1 MQASLY
7 RIIFAAGLVCF
18 LCGNIEAAGEGDS
31 AFPTPTNSKDPRL
44 VPTPPAEALAKIT
57 APPGFKVS
65 VFAAEPDVQNPIAM
79 AFDER
84 GRLWVAEN
92 YTYSEKG
99 KWNTNFH
106 DRILVF
112 EDTQHTGHFD
122 KRTVFWDGAERLS
135 SVEVGFGGVWLLCSP
150 NLLFIPV
157 RDGELKPAGPPQ
169 VMLDG
174 WNDTDMIHN
183 IVNGLRWG
191 PDGWLYGRQGISSTS
206 FVGKPGT
213 PASERIKVS
222 CCIWRY
228 HPTRHVFEV
237 VCWGTTNPWG
247 MDWNDVGQGFFVN
260 TVIGHFWHAIPGAH
274 FKRMWGDDFDPHV
287 YDLIDQHADH
297 YHWDH
302 RLNWTQSRG
311 PGNTSS
317 DYGGGHAHDGLL
329 FYQGDNWPEQYR
341 NSVYMI
347 NLHGLRINN
356 DYLTRTGSGYV
367 AHHTNDFLFFN
378 DDWFRGVDLI
388 TGPDGGVYVA
398 DYCDTGECHDADGVH
413 RTSGRVY
420 KITYGTPNA
429 PIVAN
434 LDALTD
440 DQLVQLQ
447 LARND
452 WYARQSRR
460 LLQERA
466 ASGKDMHGA
475 QASLHKMFNEQTDIP
490 LKLRAM
496 WALAACGGDL
506 GPWLRMN
513 LEAKD
518 ENIRVWAIKL
528 LTDNPDFF
536 EAADLKKKFV
546 EMAAHD
552 PSGLVRLTLASTLQR
567 LPAAERGDLAR
578 ALIAHTEDVDDHNL
592 PLMYWYGIEPMFA
605 AVPEKFLAMEW
616 QTKIPVLQKFIA
628 RRITEEIEHQPAL
641 VSALLKGA
649 AEKASAGQQS
659 AILDGISLALQ
670 GWRKAPKP
678 DSWDA
683 AANVFLASP
692 DKNLQS
698 RATELGAIFGDNRA
712 IKELRRVA
720 LDESAS
726 ADQRRTAL
734 QTLVGNRPPG
744 LLSVILS
751 LLGDKA
757 MARTAVQGL
766 ATFTDPNLAQQLI
779 ANYPHFQSDVRP
791 DVIATLTSRVAFAT
805 KLLRAVAD
813 EKIPRRDISAFD
825 ARQIHQL
832 GDAKLDALLVKEWGE
847 VQTTSDEKLRQMAVW
862 KAKLTPGVLKAA
874 NMQHGHQLFQKTCE
888 VCHRLYGEG
897 ASIGPDLTGSGRTNM
912 DYLLERLTNPSGVV
926 SADYKMSVIEMKDD
940 RVLSGIIAEQKE
952 RTITIQT
959 ASAKVVLPRDEIQS
973 ITASKL
979 SMMPEGL
986 IDNLSESDVRDLV
999 AYVTTPS
1006 QP

>member
-1 MQASLY
+1 MRASLY
-7 RIIFAAGLVCF
+7 RIIFAIGLVCF
-18 LCGNIEAAGEGDS
+18 LCGNIEAASESDS
-31 AFPTPTNSKDPRL
+31 SFPTPTNSKDPRL
-44 VPTPPAEALAKIT
+44 VPTPPAEALAKIK

-79 AFDER
+79 TFDER

-99 KWNTNFH
+99 KWSTNFH

-112 EDTQHTGHFD
+112 EDTKHTGHFD
-122 KRTVFWDGAERLS
+122 KRTVFWDGAERLT

-157 RDGELKPAGPPQ
+157 RDGELKPSGPPQ
-169 VMLDG
+169 LMLDG

-206 FVGKPGT
+206 FVGKPGA
-213 PASERIKVS
+213 PANERTKIS

-247 MDWNDVGQGFFVN
+247 MDWNNVGQGFFVN

-302 RLNWTQSRG
+302 RLKWTQSRG

-329 FYQGDNWPEQYR
+329 IYQGDNWPEQYR

-388 TGPDGGVYVA
+388 NSPDGGVYVA
-398 DYCDTGECHDADGVH
+398 DYCDTGECHDDDGVH
-413 RTSGRVY
+413 RTSGRIY

-429 PIVAN
+429 PIVTN
-434 LDALTD
+434 LDALKD
-440 DQLVQLQ
+440 EQLVQLQ
-447 LARND
+447 LAKND
-452 WYARQSRR
+452 WYARKARL

-466 ASGKDMHGA
+466 ASGKDMSAA
-475 QASLHKMFNEQTDIP
+475 QASLHKMFDEQTEIP

-496 WALAACGGDL
+496 WALATSGGV
-506 GPWLRMN
+506 PPKWLIGQ
-513 LEAKD
+513 LDAKD
-518 ENIRVWAIKL
+518 ENVRVWAIKL
-528 LTDNPDFF
+528 LTDDKHVSPQ
-536 EAADLKKKFV
+536 ALKKFV
-546 EMAAHD
+546 HMAGHD
-552 PSGLVRLTLASTLQR
+552 ESGLVRLTLASTLQR

-578 ALIAHTEDVDDHNL
+578 ALIAHSEDVGDHNL
-592 PLMYWYGIEPMFA
+592 PLMFWYGIEPMFA
-605 AVPEKFLAMEW
+605 AVPEKFLELEW

-628 RRITEEIEHQPAL
+628 RRIAEEIEHQPAL
-641 VSALLKGA
+641 VSALLKSA
-649 AEKASAGQQS
+649 AKKGSTEQQL
-659 AILDGISLALQ
+659 AILDGVSLALQ
-670 GWRKAPKP
+670 GWRKARKP

-683 AANVFLASP
+683 AANVFLASS
-692 DKNLQS
+692 DKNVQS
-698 RATELGAIFGDNRA
+698 RATELGAIFGDDRA

-726 ADQRRTAL
+726 PDQRRTAL
-734 QTLVGNRPPG
+734 QTLVENRPPD
-744 LLSVILS
+744 LLSVIMS

-766 ATFTDPNLAQQLI
+766 ATFTDPSLAQQLV
-779 ANYPHFQSDVRP
+779 ANYPHFQPDIRP
-791 DVIATLTSRVAFAT
+791 DVIATLTSRAPFAT
-805 KLLRAVAD
+805 KLLQAIGD
-813 EKIPRRDISAFD
+813 KKIPRRDISAFD

-832 GDAKLDALLVKEWGE
+832 GDAKLDALLVKQWGE
-847 VQTTSDEKLRQMAVW
+847 FQTTSEDKLRQMAAW
-862 KAKLTPGVLKAA
+862 KAKLTPDVLKTA
-874 NMQHGHQLFQKTCE
+874 NVQHGHQLFQKTCE

-926 SADYKMSVIEMKDD
+926 SANYKMSVVEMKDD

-952 RTITIQT
+952 RTVTIQT

-986 IDNLSESDVRDLV
+986 IDNMSESDVRDLV